1 MTSKEAL
8 QEFYNRVTNEA
19 IDNAKYLGEAA
30 KSIQKW
36 QEKYYIIEK
45 CLKAL
50 EIIKNKCASN
60 TNLWLVV
67 CTRNYEDYESFVENK
82 DHRLVRI
89 EHNILTQQE
98 YELLKE
104 VLGSE

>member
-1 MTSKEAL
+1 MSKGLEAL
-8 QEFYNRVTNEA
+8 EE
-19 IDNAKYLGEAA
+19 I
-30 KSIQKW
+30 KSYPIELHIKEGWDISLYEEQKE
-36 QEKYYIIEK
+36 QCDIIEK

-82 DHRLVRI
+82 DHKLVRI
-89 EHNILTQQE
+89 EHNILTQE
-98 YELLKE
+98 EFNLLKG
-104 VLGSE
+104 VLEE